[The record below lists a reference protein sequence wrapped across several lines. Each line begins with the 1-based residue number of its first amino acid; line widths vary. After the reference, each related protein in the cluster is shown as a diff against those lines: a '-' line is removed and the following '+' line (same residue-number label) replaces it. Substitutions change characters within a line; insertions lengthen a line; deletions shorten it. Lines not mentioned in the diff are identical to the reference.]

1 MKKIIIFTA
10 ALFLFAI
17 AKAQDPHFGVKGG
30 LNAGS
35 LNMDGTSH
43 QTRIGFNAGAFAHIH
58 TSLNWSIQP
67 EIMYSAE
74 GARIPLVGGNLTAK
88 YRLNYLNFPVLL
100 QYMFNN
106 GLRVEGGAQFG
117 VLLSAKDKVGSETR
131 DINDHFQSTSVSI
144 PLGVSYL
151 TRKGFGLDARYVF
164 GLSNISADENRT
176 MQSNVFQF
184 DIFYQLSDKWKK

>member
-10 ALFLFAI
+10 SLFLFAT
-17 AKAQDPHFGVKGG
+17 AKTQDPHFGIKGG
-30 LNAGS
+30 LNASS
-35 LNMDGTSH
+35 LNMDGATQ

-67 EIMYSAE
+67 EIMYSSE
-74 GARIPLVGGNLTAK
+74 GARISLAGGNLTAK

-117 VLLSAKDKVGSETR
+117 VLLSAKDKVGNEIR
-131 DINDHFQSTSVSI
+131 DIKDHFQTTSVSI

-151 TRKGFGLDARYVF
+151 TRKGYGIDVRYVF